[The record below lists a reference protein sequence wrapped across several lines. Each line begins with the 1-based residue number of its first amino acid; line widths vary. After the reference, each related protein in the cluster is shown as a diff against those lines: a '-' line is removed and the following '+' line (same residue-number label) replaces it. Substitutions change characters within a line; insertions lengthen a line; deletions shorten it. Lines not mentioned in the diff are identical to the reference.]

1 MWRTLEE
8 FYKSDEWKRFTQG
21 LRMERTNA
29 DGFIT
34 CAYCGRPIIRKYD
47 CIAHHCQT
55 FLTLENVNDYA
66 VSLNPEN
73 IQLVHHVCHNRI
85 HDKLGYIRKEVF
97 LVYGPPL
104 SGVTG
109 YAAETAS
116 EGDLLVD
123 MDNIWECISGQERY
137 IHPPRLNAVAFGVRD
152 FLLDCVKTRR
162 GKWNNAYICGGF
174 PLISDRERIQRE
186 TGARLVYM
194 ETTKEECLQ
203 RAADLD
209 RQETRAAYRE
219 YIEDWFRK
227 YDRASGI

>member
-1 MWRTLEE
+1 MWKLSE
-8 FYKSDEWKRFTQG
+8 FYKSEEWKRF
-21 LRMERTNA
+21 REVVIAERTA
-29 DGFIT
+29 PDGFIYDEET
-34 CAYCGRPIIRKYD
+34 GQPIIRKYD
-47 CIAHHCQT
+47 IILHHKI
-55 FLTLENVNDYA
+55 FLTEENVNDYA

-73 IQLVHHVCHNRI
+73 IEIVSHKTHNAI
-85 HDKLGYIRKEVF
+85 HDRLGYIRKEVF

-203 RAADLD
+203 RAADLN

>member
-1 MWRTLEE
+1 MWKLSE
-8 FYKSDEWKRFTQG
+8 FYKSEEWKRF
-21 LRMERTNA
+21 REVVIAERTA
-29 DGFIT
+29 PDGFIYDEET
-34 CAYCGRPIIRKYD
+34 GQPIIRKYD
-47 CIAHHCQT
+47 IILHHKI
-55 FLTLENVNDYA
+55 FLTEENVNDYA

-73 IQLVHHVCHNRI
+73 IEIVSHKTHNAI
-85 HDKLGYIRKEVF
+85 HDRLGYIRKEVF

-123 MDNIWECISGQERY
+123 MDNIWECISGQDRY

-219 YIEDWFRK
+219 YIDDWFRK

>member
-1 MWRTLEE
+1 MWKLSE
-8 FYKSDEWKRFTQG
+8 FYKSEEWKRF
-21 LRMERTNA
+21 REVVIAERTA
-29 DGFIT
+29 PDGFIYDEET
-34 CAYCGRPIIRKYD
+34 GQPIIRKYD
-47 CIAHHCQT
+47 IILHHKI
-55 FLTLENVNDYA
+55 FLTEENVNDYA

-73 IQLVHHVCHNRI
+73 IEIVSHKTHNAI
-85 HDKLGYIRKEVF
+85 HDRLGYIRKEVF
-97 LVYGPPL
+97 LIYGPPL

-174 PLISDRERIQRE
+174 PLISDRERIQME

>member
-1 MWRTLEE
+1 MWKLSE
-8 FYKSDEWKRFTQG
+8 FYKSEEWKRF
-21 LRMERTNA
+21 REVVIAERTA
-29 DGFIT
+29 PDGFIYDEET
-34 CAYCGRPIIRKYD
+34 GQPIIRKYD
-47 CIAHHCQT
+47 IILHHKI
-55 FLTLENVNDYA
+55 FLTEENVNDYA

-73 IQLVHHVCHNRI
+73 IEIVSHKTHNAI
-85 HDKLGYIRKEVF
+85 HDRLGYIRKEVF

-104 SGVTG
+104 SGVAE
-109 YAAETAS
+109 YAAENAS
-116 EGDLLVD
+116 AGDLVVD

-152 FLLDCVKTRR
+152 FLLDCVRTRR

-219 YIEDWFRK
+219 YIEEWFRK

>member
-1 MWRTLEE
+1 MWKLSE
-8 FYKSDEWKRFTQG
+8 FYKSEEWKRF
-21 LRMERTNA
+21 REVVIAERTA
-29 DGFIT
+29 PDGFIYDEET
-34 CAYCGRPIIRKYD
+34 GQPIIRKYD
-47 CIAHHCQT
+47 IILHHKI
-55 FLTLENVNDYA
+55 FLTEENVNDYA

-73 IQLVHHVCHNRI
+73 IEIVSHKTHNAI
-85 HDKLGYIRKEVF
+85 HDRLGYIRKEVF